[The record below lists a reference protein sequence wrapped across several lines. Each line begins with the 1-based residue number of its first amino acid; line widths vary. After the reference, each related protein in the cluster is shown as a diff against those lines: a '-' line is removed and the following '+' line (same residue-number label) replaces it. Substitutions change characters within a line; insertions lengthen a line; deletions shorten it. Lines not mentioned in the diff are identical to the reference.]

1 MKDVDANSKASVDG
15 AHPKYRALVVDDEAP
30 LAEVVASYLMREHF
44 EVTLCHNGT
53 DAVILAREV
62 DPDVVVLDLGLP
74 GLDGVEV
81 CRQLRTFSDAY
92 VVMLT
97 ARDTEVDTI
106 VGLSVGAD
114 DYITKPFSPRE
125 LVARIRAMLRRPR
138 GVGAP
143 ASSAGEVAAEELPAR
158 TFGLLSIDVA
168 GRQVF
173 LDSEPIA
180 LTRTEFDI
188 LAALSS
194 RPAMVWSRSQL
205 IDAVWGEPWVG
216 NDHLVDVHLGHLR
229 RKLGDD
235 PADPRFVYTVRGV
248 GYRMGTGQ

>member
-1 MKDVDANSKASVDG
+1 MHPISESG
-15 AHPKYRALVVDDEAP
+15 ADHGYRALVVDDEAP
-30 LAEVVASYLMREHF
+30 LADVVASYLAREQF
-44 EVTLCHNGT
+44 DVTVCHTGAEAL
-53 DAVILAREV
+53 AVAREV

-74 GLDGVEV
+74 GIDGLEV

-114 DYITKPFSPRE
+114 DYMTKPFSPRE

-138 GVGAP
+138 TVP
-143 ASSAGEVAAEELPAR
+143 AVTADVVPAR
-158 TFGLLSIDVA
+158 AFGPLSIDIA
-168 GRQVF
+168 SRQVF
-173 LDSEPIA
+173 LDCEPIP

-194 RPAMVWSRSQL
+194 RPGVVWSRRQL
-205 IDAVWGEPWVG
+205 IDTVWGEPWVG
-216 NDHLVDVHLGHLR
+216 NDHLVDVHVGHLR
-229 RKLGDD
+229 RKLSDD
-235 PADPRFVYTVRGV
+235 PADPRFVVTVRGV
-248 GYRMGTGQ
+248 GYRMGLGQ

>member
-1 MKDVDANSKASVDG
+1 MDSGSHSPVNSAGSG
-15 AHPKYRALVVDDEAP
+15 YRALVVDDEVP
-30 LAEVVASYLMREHF
+30 LAEIVASYLAREHF
-44 EVTLCHNGT
+44 EVTVLHTG
-53 DAVILAREV
+53 DAALDVARDV

-74 GLDGVEV
+74 GIDGVEV

-97 ARDTEVDTI
+97 ARDTELDTI

-114 DYITKPFSPRE
+114 DYVTKPFSPRE

-138 GVGAP
+138 TAGAP
-143 ASSAGEVAAEELPAR
+143 VPAGSPAPR
-158 TFGLLSIDVA
+158 VFGPLSIDVA
-168 GRQVF
+168 GRWVH
-173 LDSEPIA
+173 LDGEPIT

-194 RPAMVWSRSQL
+194 RPGVVWTRRQL

-216 NDHLVDVHLGHLR
+216 NDHLVDVHVGHVR

-235 PADPRFVYTVRGV
+235 PAAPKYVVTVRGV
-248 GYRMGTGQ
+248 GYRMGAGR

>member
-1 MKDVDANSKASVDG
+1 MDPLTESG
-15 AHPKYRALVVDDEAP
+15 ADRGYRALVVDDEAP
-30 LAEVVASYLMREHF
+30 LADVVASYLAREHF
-44 EVTLCHNGT
+44 EVTVCHTGAEALT
-53 DAVILAREV
+53 LARDV

-74 GLDGVEV
+74 GIDGVEV

-97 ARDTEVDTI
+97 ARDTELDTI

-114 DYITKPFSPRE
+114 DYMTKPFSPRE

-138 GVGAP
+138 TVPAAP
-143 ASSAGEVAAEELPAR
+143 AGPADGPPAR
-158 TFGLLSIDVA
+158 VFGPLSIDVA
-168 GRQVF
+168 SRQVF

-194 RPAMVWSRSQL
+194 RPGVVWSRRQL

-216 NDHLVDVHLGHLR
+216 NDHLVDVHVGHLR
-229 RKLGDD
+229 RKLADD
-235 PADPRFVYTVRGV
+235 PADPRFVFTVRGV
-248 GYRMGTGQ
+248 GYRMGAGQ

>member
-1 MKDVDANSKASVDG
+1 MDFTSAAAAGG
-15 AHPKYRALVVDDEAP
+15 ADFGYRALVVDDEEP
-30 LAEVVASYLMREHF
+30 LAEVVASYLEREHF
-44 EVTLCHNGT
+44 EVTVCHSGAAAL
-53 DAVILAREV
+53 AVAREV

-74 GLDGVEV
+74 GIDGVEV

-138 GVGAP
+138 TFGAP
-143 ASSAGEVAAEELPAR
+143 ASVVSWAAADPGSR
-158 TFGLLSIDVA
+158 RVFGLLAIDVA
-168 GRQVF
+168 SRQVF
-173 LDSEPIA
+173 LREELIP

-188 LAALSS
+188 LGALSS
-194 RPAMVWSRSQL
+194 RPGMVWSRRQL

-216 NDHLVDVHLGHLR
+216 NDHLVDVHVGHLR
-229 RKLGDD
+229 HKLGDD
-235 PADPRFVYTVRGV
+235 PADPRFVHTVRGV